1 MKKIAII
8 LMAII
13 TLSSCMPIHKTHI
26 NALKGRV
33 VFKRVMQDGRF
44 YLELDDKDSTF
55 KWVRVHKVHFEQ
67 YKVGDTIK

>member
-13 TLSSCMPIHKTHI
+13 TLSSCMPTHKTHI

-44 YLELDDKDSTF
+44 YLELNDKDTF
-55 KWVRVHKVHFEQ
+55 KWVKVHQVHFVQ

>member
-8 LMAII
+8 LIAII
-13 TLSSCMPIHKTHI
+13 TLSSCMPTNKTHI

-44 YLELDDKDSTF
+44 YLELNDKDTF
-55 KWVRVHKVHFEQ
+55 KWVKVHQVHFVQ